1 MHQLDFVLEASG
13 GSRDWLH
20 RNRANVATVRRSI
33 YLFNAQLNQST
44 ELGRWLYQYKDD
56 PEGPSMVIR
65 IRGMVLLALGLA
77 ILLFPR

>member
-1 MHQLDFVLEASG
+1 MAAGIGFIVIGLMLLLFA
-13 GSRDWLH
+13 
-20 RNRANVATVRRSI
+20 RSI

-65 IRGMVLLALGLA
+65 AAGMILSAFGIA